1 MNLNSNW
8 KPSIVAL
15 PLAVGLAVACGEGEP
30 PMPTVTIDPSQIT
43 SLQAD
48 AALQQAQDVAVD
60 ESGQFWVLQR
70 DESPH
75 VFLYSAE
82 GRLLDLFGEH
92 GPARTQLSL
101 PFWLVETHGEGEAM
115 AVWDVGNHKLMFYG
129 PNGRLEQARQVD
141 RSSRDVYRDIDVE
154 SYGRPLDLQRFGD
167 GFLLLDHVEGLSRT
181 IDYLRSQ
188 LVVLNRFGQK
198 IDTLVD
204 FKREYAD
211 GIESLEL
218 AELLVPIPLW
228 TTCESGE
235 MVLFDPF
242 ASRLH
247 WYGPDRMEQSSDTV
261 PLRSREL
268 ERDDIDGYLFHTFE
282 HRWKKQTTRELDT
295 AVIERSIDEFMLNRF
310 LELSPTRPY
319 ATGIMCGA
327 NRQVWL
333 QEFVVEDNPRGY
345 ANSWIIHEPQ
355 QTEHIRVEFPASF
368 RPLRISG
375 GLILG
380 VSTDARGIQ
389 TGAWVPIPDLST
401 ATLPASAH

>member
-1 MNLNSNW
+1 MNLHCNW

-30 PMPTVTIDPSQIT
+30 PMPTVTIDPGQIT
-43 SLQAD
+43 TLQAD
-48 AALQQAQDVAVD
+48 AALQQVQDVAVD

-70 DESPH
+70 DQSPH
-75 VFLYSAE
+75 VFLYSA
-82 GRLLDLFGEH
+82 GGQLLDLFGEH
-92 GPARTQLSL
+92 GPARIQLSM
-101 PFWLVETHGEGEAM
+101 PFWLVNTREEGQAM

-129 PNGRLEQARQVD
+129 PNGRLEQAHQVD

-188 LVVLNRFGQK
+188 LIVLNRFGQK

-204 FKREYAD
+204 FKREYSE

-228 TTCESGE
+228 TTCESGAL
-235 MVLFDPF
+235 VLFDPF

-247 WYGPDRMEQSSDTV
+247 WYGPDGIERSSDSV
-261 PLRSREL
+261 LLRSGEL
-268 ERDDIDGYLFHTFE
+268 EQDDIDGYLFHTFE
-282 HRWKKQTTRELDT
+282 QRWNKQTTRELDT
-295 AVIERSIDEFMLNRF
+295 AVIERSIELFMLNRF
-310 LELSPTRPY
+310 LELSPQTPY

-327 NRQVWL
+327 DQQVWL
-333 QEFVVEDNPRGY
+333 QEFVVEDNPLGY

-355 QTEHIRVEFPASF
+355 QTEHLRVEFPASF
-368 RPLRISG
+368 RPLRIVG
-375 GLILG
+375 GRVLG

-389 TGAWVPIPDLST
+389 TGAWVPVPDLST